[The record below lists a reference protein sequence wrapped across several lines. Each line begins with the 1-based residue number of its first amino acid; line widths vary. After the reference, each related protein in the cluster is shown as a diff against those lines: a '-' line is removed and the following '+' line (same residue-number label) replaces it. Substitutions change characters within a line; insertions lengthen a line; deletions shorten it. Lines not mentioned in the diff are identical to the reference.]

1 MGAVLYVGRNGTLEE
16 MMEITPS
23 TIDQAQASGNS
34 GKTETEQVTP
44 QKAVQ
49 ESDANERENVNVRA
63 GIEALKQSV
72 ENDPV
77 AQILN
82 ILV

>member
-1 MGAVLYVGRNGTLEE
+1 MDITSATINQTLVSEN
-16 MMEITPS
+16 TQS
-23 TIDQAQASGNS
+23 QNS
-34 GKTETEQVTP
+34 SQVSP

-49 ESDANERENVNVRA
+49 ELKANEQENVNMQV

>member
-1 MGAVLYVGRNGTLEE
+1 MD
-16 MMEITPS
+16 ITS
-23 TIDQAQASGNS
+23 SLINEALISEGGENLKS
-34 GKTETEQVTP
+34 SQVTP

-49 ESDANERENVNVRA
+49 ELAANQQENVNIQV

>member
-1 MGAVLYVGRNGTLEE
+1 
-16 MMEITPS
+16 MEITP
-23 TIDQAQASGNS
+23 TAIDQAQAPSNS
-34 GKTETEQVTP
+34 GKPETELVTP

-49 ESDANERENVNVRA
+49 ESETAERENVNVRA